1 MFGEAGSSCATFTGR
16 PRDSTWHVRCQHVIS
31 SSSQGMANF
40 SALLGLVGKISRRC
54 NTLGMHTEIE
64 F

>member
-1 MFGEAGSSCATFTGR
+1 
-16 PRDSTWHVRCQHVIS
+16 
-31 SSSQGMANF
+31 MANF